1 MSRVIKIPK
10 GLDIKLYGEAKKE
23 VLDVKE
29 VLYALKPL
37 DCIGVTPKLLVDVG
51 DKVQVGT
58 PIYYIK
64 QNPKVKFVSP
74 ISGEVTEIKRGEKR
88 VLQEIRLKSDGQMT
102 AIDFGKSSVAELDSE
117 KIKDKLLASGLWTLL
132 RQRPYD
138 IIPQPDTLP
147 KYIIISGFESVPL
160 APDYNLLVKGE
171 KAAMQVGIDALKKMT
186 DKPLYLSMNK
196 ETICEDITSLI
207 NVEKIVFEGKH
218 PYGNVSVQAERIG
231 AINKGERIWH
241 INLQDLVAIGKL
253 FLEGKYCP
261 EKIIALTG
269 EMVKNPAYYKVLRG
283 INIASLVNNNIDET
297 KHVRYISGNV
307 LTGTRIEKDGYL
319 GYYDSQITVIEE
331 GDYKEGLGWMMPH
344 LNKFSISRTFLK
356 GFTAFCSKK
365 PVHIDTNMHGSQRAY
380 IFTGD
385 FEKVMPMDIY
395 PMQLIKAC
403 LSKDIDKMEELGIY
417 EVAPEDFALC
427 EVIDVS
433 KTDIQQIIHNGL
445 ETMREQGL

>member
-253 FLEGKYCP
+253 FL
-261 EKIIALTG
+261 
-269 EMVKNPAYYKVLRG
+269 
-283 INIASLVNNNIDET
+283 
-297 KHVRYISGNV
+297 
-307 LTGTRIEKDGYL
+307 
-319 GYYDSQITVIEE
+319 
-331 GDYKEGLGWMMPH
+331 
-344 LNKFSISRTFLK
+344 
-356 GFTAFCSKK
+356 
-365 PVHIDTNMHGSQRAY
+365 
-380 IFTGD
+380 
-385 FEKVMPMDIY
+385 
-395 PMQLIKAC
+395 
-403 LSKDIDKMEELGIY
+403 
-417 EVAPEDFALC
+417 
-427 EVIDVS
+427 
-433 KTDIQQIIHNGL
+433 
-445 ETMREQGL
+445 